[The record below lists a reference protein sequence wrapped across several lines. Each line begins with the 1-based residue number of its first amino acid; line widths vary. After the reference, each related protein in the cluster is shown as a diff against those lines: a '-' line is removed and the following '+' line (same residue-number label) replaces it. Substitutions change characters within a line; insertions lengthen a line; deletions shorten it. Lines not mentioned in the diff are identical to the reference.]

1 MESKT
6 MANWVRGVGEYVG
19 AAIEGT
25 LHSNEAV
32 NAFRAAHKNTAAVL
46 SPVEMLSRYAYGA
59 KGEGVV
65 DAFAKTVLN
74 DVSKVARDGAKEE
87 TYNWAVSNLNKRKI
101 AGGMSGIG
109 LGAGI
114 LGGLT
119 HDTAGNTDIAGLPG
133 I

>member
-19 AAIEGT
+19 AAIEGS

-32 NAFRAAHKNTAAVL
+32 NAFRAAHKNTTAVL
-46 SPVEMLSRYAYGA
+46 SPIEILSRYAHTE
-59 KGEGVV
+59 GEGVV
-65 DAFAKTVLN
+65 DAFAKTMLN
-74 DVSKVARDGAKEE
+74 DASKVVRDGAKEA
-87 TYNWAVSNLNKRKI
+87 TYDWAVSNINKRKVV
-101 AGGMSGIG
+101 GGMSGIG
-109 LGAGI
+109 LGAGV